1 MAAAKNTETTVQ
13 MRAHYHVARA
23 RLLLDLV
30 RHALE
35 ETEERLDGGK
45 LATSLR
51 VVSNELDQAASVLRG
66 TATPANWRQCAPV
79 VEFGE
84 GT

>member
-1 MAAAKNTETTVQ
+1 MAATKNTETTVQ

-35 ETEERLDGGK
+35 ETAALDGGK

-66 TATPANWRQCAPV
+66 EATPANWRQCAPV
-79 VEFGE
+79 VEFGD